1 MEVYGYKPK
10 IYFSQKQEKNEK
22 INPSIDEIESCSQIL
37 EIDIPKIRNSDP
49 LELDYLFKDNRFS
62 EFKNQ
67 NNSQQLQH
75 ILSDKLKLNF
85 DDMPKEEQHASLRD
99 FGFILG
105 YILQKDPNFM
115 LSSRQEMN
123 LEKISNN
130 LNINYPYHT
139 VLEYTILN
147 PIGNRR
153 RTFTN
158 TDQERVFIDQVEK
171 SYINMVTINKL
182 VMNTN
187 LSDEDIINK
196 LQIVEHKLQSLVLAI
211 PEVMKKVGPEFFASN
226 LRPYFNSL
234 NFKGIKY
241 DGPGGSQLPIAILDR
256 VIWADSKNINSNYE
270 EFINKN
276 VKYFNKNYIE
286 FMKYYS
292 KDSFVTQI
300 SRNEFN
306 PEISK
311 AVNNI
316 IIKLIS
322 FRKPHEKLA
331 IDSFKSRS
339 EGSLGSGGYTP
350 ELLTEIIDLINVRR
364 ND

>member
-10 IYFSQKQEKNEK
+10 IYFSQQQEKNEN
-22 INPSIDEIESCSQIL
+22 INPSIDEIYSCSQIL

-62 EFKNQ
+62 EFKKE
-67 NNSQQLQH
+67 NNYEQLHQ

-85 DDMPKEEQHASLRD
+85 DAMSLEEQHASLRD

-105 YILQKDPNFM
+105 SILQKDPNFT
-115 LSSRQEMN
+115 LSSTQEMN

-139 VLEYTILN
+139 VFEYTMLN
-147 PIGNRR
+147 PSGNRR

-171 SYINMVTINKL
+171 SYINMVQINNL
-182 VMNTN
+182 IMSTN

-196 LQIVEHKLQSLVLAI
+196 LQIVEQKLQSLVSAI

-241 DGPGGSQLPIAILDR
+241 DGPGGSQLPLAILDR
-256 VIWADSKNINSNYE
+256 IIWADSKNISTNYE

-276 VKYFNKNYIE
+276 IKYFNKKYVQFIKNYD
-286 FMKYYS
+286 
-292 KDSFVTQI
+292 KDSFITKVTT
-300 SRNEFN
+300 NEFN
-306 PEISK
+306 SEIAK

-331 IDSFKSRS
+331 IDSFKSRP
-339 EGSLGSGGYTP
+339 EGSLGSGGYAP
-350 ELLTEIIDLINVRR
+350 ELLTEIINLINIRR